1 MISPLYG
8 QLSPLRVPTKAP
20 RGPVTDTD
28 ALAYITAVETADGAS
43 LEDSVK
49 YAYED
54 FIVGCKADGIWSAIK
69 SSCILAGARTFS
81 GALVPL
87 VGTAPTNFNFVS
99 ADYNR
104 KNGLTGNGSSKYL
117 STNVAG
123 NSASLPQDNAHFSI
137 YATTGPS
144 AAATGAYMGN
154 NGVTIAGA
162 ISMGRGAGNSLAFD
176 VNLQNSGSPA
186 YSRQTLTLN
195 ASDWAGFRGAK
206 RASATGIETR
216 RNNQTF
222 TFTNTSATRTTAN
235 VFIFRLGATAIY
247 GNGTYSF
254 YSLGENL
261 NLPLLDTRVS
271 TLMTALAAAI
281 P

>member
-1 MISPLYG
+1 MIFVTNSY
-8 QLSPLRVPTKAP
+8 SFI
-20 RGPVTDTD
+20 PVLD
-28 ALAYITAVETADGAS
+28 ADAKTYINAVESADGQS
-43 LEDSVK
+43 LENPVK
-49 YAYED
+49 VAINN
-54 FIVGCKADGIWSAIK
+54 FVIGCKKDGIWTAIK
-69 SSCILAGARTFS
+69 ASCILAGARTLS

-87 VGTAPTNFNFVS
+87 VGSAPTNFNFVS

-144 AAATGAYMGN
+144 ASATGAYMGN
-154 NGVTIAGA
+154 NGVGTVGGIA
-162 ISMGRGAGNSLAFD
+162 MGRGAGNGLAFD

-186 YSRQTLTLN
+186 YFRQNLTNN
-195 ASDWAGFRGAK
+195 ASDWTGFRGVK
-206 RASATGIETR
+206 RANSTGIETR

-222 TFTNTSATRTTAN
+222 TFTNTSATRTTTN
-235 VFIFRLGATAIY
+235 VFIFRLGATANY

-261 NLPLLDTRVS
+261 NLPLLDARVS
-271 TLMTALAAAI
+271 TLMTAIAAAI